1 MHDQAEN
8 LRELVNRVN
17 PTQQKKARIL
27 TVTSGKGG
35 VGKTNIAVNLA
46 IALAQMNLKVVLV
59 DADLGLANV
68 DVILGMIPQYHLGH
82 VVSGEKRI
90 DEVLLDG
97 PEGIKIIASG
107 SGLQDLANLSE
118 WRLDQCVRELSR
130 LEDMADIIIFD
141 TGAGLSRNV
150 VRFILAA
157 QEVLIVTTPEPTA
170 MTDAYSIVKVIAS
183 KNPGTRIR
191 LVVNMV
197 LQEKEGVQ
205 VIERLRLVAKR
216 FLDIDIERL
225 GLLFHDP
232 VVSAAVR
239 EQQPFILSH
248 PHSVIAQSIKQMARG
263 LTSSTVEQPAGF
275 ASFLRRL
282 VGRKSG

>member
-17 PTQQKKARIL
+17 PTQQRKARIL

-35 VGKTNIAVNLA
+35 VGKTNFAVNMA
-46 IALAQMNLKVVLV
+46 IALAQMDLKVILV

-82 VVSGEKRI
+82 VVSGEKTV
-90 DEVLLDG
+90 DEVLVDG
-97 PEGIKIIASG
+97 PEGIKVIASG

-118 WRLDQCVRELSR
+118 WRLDQCVRELGR
-130 LEDMADIIIFD
+130 LEEMADIIIFD

-157 QEVLIVTTPEPTA
+157 QEVIIITTPEPTA

-183 KNPGTRIR
+183 KNPNTKIR

-197 LQEKEGVQ
+197 HQEKEGVQ
-205 VIERLRLVAKR
+205 VVDRLRLVAKR
-216 FLDIDIERL
+216 FLDIEIDRL

-232 VVSAAVR
+232 VVPMAVR

-248 PHSVIAQSIKQMARG
+248 PHSIVAQSIKQMARN
-263 LTSSTVEQPAGF
+263 LVAAPMDKPAGF
-275 ASFLRRL
+275 ASFLRRW
-282 VGRKSG
+282 VSRSRA